1 MWRRAYQ
8 SLRFRLAVLVATVV
22 IVTGAAAFAV
32 ARTLGVA
39 SGHVSELSSA
49 QRRLELLSAV
59 SGRVTDYAL
68 TALQTTQT
76 SELQSDRLSP
86 PRKRVQEAFERLN
99 DEVAREYERQADEE
113 AATLVAARSR
123 VFAFMRARFDFLD
136 RQTLQAIRDA
146 RGGQSDA
153 AARVKI
159 ALDEFASGFTPAL
172 GQAIE
177 EERAAA
183 RAATDA
189 MADLRARLAPISIA
203 AVTLAALIAFLLYR
217 AIASPLLARV
227 SRVAGAAAAIARGQ
241 TATRLPV
248 RGHDELSLLMMRFNR
263 MALQLSRREERL
275 MKAQLRL
282 QEVVNARTA
291 ELREANARLS
301 DIDRAR
307 RRFFTDVSHELR
319 TPLTVIL
326 GEVDISLRGQ
336 PDAGSLRGALATI
349 RARARALHRRVE
361 DLLRVAR
368 SESGQLELDFS
379 PVSLA
384 EIVQTAADS
393 AEAGAKAARVKLH
406 AGPFSVDPI
415 VEADADWLRQVIE
428 GLIANA
434 VRHTPPDGAVRL
446 DVHASRDGSAEI
458 LVADDGAGIPE
469 ADLPRIFERF
479 YRGADQKEGSGFGI
493 GLALARW
500 VVERHGGE
508 IAIDSSTGGG
518 GLPSGT
524 IVTIRLPAHAPR
536 LVIGAAS

>member
-1 MWRRAYQ
+1 MWRRAHQ
-8 SLRFRLAVLVATVV
+8 SLRFRLAILVATVV
-22 IVTGAAAFAV
+22 VVTGAAAFAI
-32 ARTLGVA
+32 AWTLAVA

-59 SGRVTDYAL
+59 SGRVADYAL
-68 TALQTTQT
+68 SALQTTQT

-99 DEVAREYERQADEE
+99 EEVAREVARQSDEE

-136 RQTLQAIRDA
+136 RQTLQAIKDA
-146 RGGQSDA
+146 RAGQPDA
-153 AARVKI
+153 SARVKV
-159 ALDEFASGFTPAL
+159 ALDDFASGFSPAL
-172 GQAIE
+172 SQAIE

-183 RAATDA
+183 RDADAA
-189 MADLRARLAPISIA
+189 MADLRARLAPISVA
-203 AVTLAALIAFLLYR
+203 AIGVAALIAFLLYR
-217 AIASPLLARV
+217 AIAGPLL
-227 SRVAGAAAAIARGQ
+227 SRISQVAGAAAAITRGR
-241 TATRLPV
+241 TETRLSV

-275 MKAQLRL
+275 LRAQLRL
-282 QEVVNARTA
+282 QEIVNARTA
-291 ELREANARLS
+291 ELREANSRLS
-301 DIDRAR
+301 DVDRAR

-336 PDAGSLRGALATI
+336 PDAGALRAALGTI

-368 SESGQLELDFS
+368 SESGQLELELA

-384 EIVQTAADS
+384 EIVQTAADN
-393 AEAGAKAARVKLH
+393 AEAGAKAAQIKLL
-406 AGPFSVDPI
+406 AGPFAVDPV
-415 VEADADWLRQVIE
+415 VEADADWLRQVLE

-434 VRHTPPDGAVRL
+434 VRHTPAGGAVRL
-446 DVHASRDGSAEI
+446 DVRAARDGSAEI
-458 LVADDGAGIPE
+458 LVADDGGGIPE
-469 ADLPRIFERF
+469 ADLPKIFERF
-479 YRGADQKEGSGFGI
+479 YRGGDQKEGTGFGI

-508 IAIDSSTGGG
+508 ITIDSSTGGG